1 MGPAD
6 GALSEV
12 SSLVSVDLIQ
22 ASRKLVKLL
31 LAVDCFPHG
40 EAWATMPLLMTTGRQ
55 LDHYF
60 GWWGICS

>member
-6 GALSEV
+6 GGLSEV
-12 SSLVSVDLIQ
+12 SSFISVDLIQ

-40 EAWATMPLLMTTGRQ
+40 EA
-55 LDHYF
+55 
-60 GWWGICS
+60 